1 MYYLSIIIPFHNSE
15 DKSKRLLSTLSSIED
30 NGIELILVDDGS
42 TDSTLTALEEFK
54 ESCKVN
60 VIVIAQE
67 NKGPGGARNAGLK
80 VAKGQYVWFVDSDD
94 DIKPEAL
101 EEIKSLSLESYD
113 LIAFNH
119 SNNNETHN
127 SMRLKEGVYSDQEYM
142 PETLLLN
149 FGWIWTNIFKRD
161 LLINN
166 GLFFP
171 ENCIYE
177 DGPMTFF
184 IYPFF
189 IKTCYKSDTVAY
201 THNTEFDSITRGNE
215 YSPRN
220 FDRLFTPVVC
230 FKAARK
236 LTNNKE
242 QLQLL
247 ETKFINYTLF
257 GNVSIFNSLKPSK
270 KWLITHKIMRYFR
283 EVSTELNLTQNHISL
298 LESKSLKFKTYF
310 LFHWYLSYLQ
320 LNDQTAYFLENRDLS
335 WGKPIKLL
343 GLLEPHQ

>member
-42 TDSTLTALEEFK
+42 TDSTLTTLEEFK

-94 DIKPEAL
+94 DIKLEAL
-101 EEIKSLSLESYD
+101 KEIKKLSCKQYD
-113 LIAFNH
+113 LISFNIITKKV
-119 SNNNETHN
+119 S
-127 SMRLKEGVYSDQEYM
+127 YSPM
-142 PETLLLN
+142 PLEAGLYDKDNVSDLLLSN
-149 FGWIWTNIFKRD
+149 FGWIVSNIFKKSI
-161 LLINN
+161 LVNN
-166 GLFFP
+166 NIFFP

-177 DGPMTFF
+177 DGPMMVF

-189 IKTCYKSDTVAY
+189 IKNFYKSDTIAY
-201 THNTEFDSITRGNE
+201 IHNTEFNSVTRGNDL
-215 YSPRN
+215 SPRN
-220 FDRLFTPVVC
+220 FDRLFTPVAC
-230 FKAARK
+230 FNVARK
-236 LTNNKE
+236 LTNNKD

-257 GNVSIFNSLKPSK
+257 GNVSLFNSLKPSK

-283 EVSTELNLTQNHISL
+283 EVSAELRLKQSHIPL
-298 LESKSLKFKTYF
+298 LENKSLKFKTYF

-343 GLLEPHQ
+343 GLLEAHQ